1 MANIGTNIRNRRI
14 ELGMTQGELATKM
27 GYKSKSTINKIELG
41 INDIPQSK
49 IVRFAEV
56 LKTTPKVL
64 MGWDEEVVK
73 EEIEK
78 NSDIMVDIT
87 VRLGADINFRD
98 IVKRNYYD
106 RDFFELSNMLCG
118 LSDEQLVSVK
128 KMLSTFFK

>member
-73 EEIEK
+73 DEIEK

-87 VRLGADINFRD
+87 VRLGADIDFRNV
-98 IVKRNYYD
+98 VKRNFYD
-106 RDFFELSNMLCG
+106 KDFFELSEMLCE
-118 LSDEQLVSVK
+118 LDSEQLVSVK
-128 KMLSTFFK
+128 QMLSTFFK

>member
-1 MANIGTNIRNRRI
+1 MANIGANIRNRRI

-64 MGWDEEVVK
+64 MGWDEEVKK
-73 EEIEK
+73 EVEK
-78 NSDIMVDIT
+78 NSEIMVDIT
-87 VRLGADINFRD
+87 VRLGADISFRNV
-98 IVKRNYYD
+98 VKRNFYD
-106 RDFFELSNMLCG
+106 KDFFELSEMLCE
-118 LSDEQLVSVK
+118 LDSEQLVSVK
-128 KMLSTFFK
+128 QMLSTFFK

>member
-87 VRLGADINFRD
+87 VRLGADIDFRNV
-98 IVKRNYYD
+98 VKRNFYD
-106 RDFFELSNMLCG
+106 KDFFALSEMLCD
-118 LSDEQLVSVK
+118 LDSEQLVSVK
-128 KMLSTFFK
+128 QMLSTFFK